1 MGTNENNDA
10 FYKRNLAVPFF
21 TQRDNTYIW
30 QRKEK
35 NGQIW
40 KDDDGK
46 EGPKYPMAWRSCNIT
61 SLCMVLHYW
70 GLTEESP
77 DQMLEKVFSRQEENV
92 LDDNGALKTDK
103 NGNPVTKWG
112 WLHEATDDDKHTGAC
127 RIESWENLKDV
138 AELYT

>member
-1 MGTNENNDA
+1 MSNE

-30 QRKEK
+30 Q
-35 NGQIW
+35 QISDEDKID
-40 KDDDGK
+40 KDGSYIKQKDK
-46 EGPKYPMAWRSCNIT
+46 PFGPKYPMAWRSCNIT

-77 DQMLEKVFSRQEENV
+77 DQMLEKVFSRQKEGE
-92 LDDNGALKTDK
+92 GKSA
-103 NGNPVTKWG
+103 KWG
-112 WLHEATDDDKHTGAC
+112 WLHEATDEDKHTGAC

-138 AELYT
+138 AELYS